1 MEVFNTWCKKNNVR
15 EYKKLKD
22 FRENFEKITGLK
34 RYKTNIKG
42 YKIEW
47 IIQ

>member
-1 MEVFNTWCKKNNVR
+1 MEVFNTWCKKNNVS

-47 IIQ
+47 IKQ

>member
-1 MEVFNTWCKKNNVR
+1 MEAFNTWCKKNSVR

-34 RYKTNIKG
+34 RSSTRG
-42 YKIEW
+42 YKIELNL
-47 IIQ
+47 